1 MPYYRGDYY
10 RGDNY
15 YRGDFLGIGRAL
27 KKFQPLKALGG
38 LARKVVGGLPVVGP
52 VASSLIPTFGGG
64 MPRIMPPG
72 PPGAGLYIPE
82 PGIAGI
88 AHRAFPG
95 GSSGYGYYNKKGEFI
110 EGRRPR
116 MNVLNQSAL
125 RRAGR
130 RVKGFLRI
138 ARRLGALPVNRG
150 KGKLYKQPRR
160 AKR

>member
-27 KKFQPLKALGG
+27 KKLQPLKALSG
-38 LARKVVGGLPVVGP
+38 LAKKVVGSVPFVGP
-52 VASSLIPTFGGG
+52 VAAGLIPSY
-64 MPRIMPPG
+64 G
-72 PPGAGLYIPE
+72 PPKFQQPGGPGTAVMVPE
-82 PGIAGI
+82 PGVAGI

-110 EGRRPR
+110 EGRRPH

-160 AKR
+160 AK